1 MRKNTKQRRFAKT
14 SVMEQPLLLQRC
26 RRSTTSLKKKRKL
39 FAIRVVS
46 GGSHIGESLL
56 SRFGVCQEFSSAEFC
71 IVQCRHPEDLLFSS
85 SLRED
90 SRSVSLQEVRDYWA
104 LETSCCCFRRF
115 YLCCFAQLLEYMTSS
130 LAQRQWMPAPSV
142 APCGI
147 GPYSRSPVSISML
160 FAHLRPQPQWSI
172 FAVILQPQ
180 KPGAQA
186 NMTYNCV
193 QVRVQGKVCGGSSA
207 SCMLGTGCNFVKE
220 AGWRCGVIQCPSL
233 SYSFCCCC
241 CLAA

>member
-1 MRKNTKQRRFAKT
+1 MRKNTKQRSFAKT

-46 GGSHIGESLL
+46 VPFAGGSHIGKSLL

-71 IVQCRHPEDLLFSS
+71 RVQCRHPEDLLSSS

-90 SRSVSLQEVRDYWA
+90 LHSFSLQEARDYWA
-104 LETSCCCFRRF
+104 LKTSCCCFRRF
-115 YLCCFAQLLEYMTSS
+115 YLCCFAQLLEYMASS
-130 LAQRQWMPAPSV
+130 SAMDAAPSV

-147 GPYSRSPVSISML
+147 APYSRSPVSISML

-186 NMTYNCV
+186 NMTYSCV
-193 QVRVQGKVCGGSSA
+193 QVRVQGKICRGSSA

-241 CLAA
+241 LAA